1 VSGDLTRNWGAFVG
15 RGIVAILFGLCGF
28 LLPGITLTALIVLFG
43 AFALVD
49 GILAIIAA
57 VRAQAGAPWWAL
69 VLRGIF
75 GIAAGAIALL
85 WPGITAVA
93 LVFVIGF
100 WAIAS
105 GIVEIIGAIRL
116 RKVVE
121 REWLLGLA
129 GALSVLFGVLIVMNP
144 GAGALAV
151 LWLICTY
158 AIVLGILFI
167 WLGLKLRSINREVE
181 RGTRET
187 TGRTEPPPSGEQ
199 RAAD

>member
-1 VSGDLTRNWGAFVG
+1 MFGDLTRNWGAFVA
-15 RGIVAILFGLCGF
+15 RGIVAILFGLAGF
-28 LLPGITLTALIVLFG
+28 LLPGITLTALVVLFG
-43 AFALVD
+43 VFALAD
-49 GILAIIAA
+49 GILEIIAA
-57 VRAQAGAPWWAL
+57 VRGQSGAPWWVL
-69 VLRGIF
+69 VLRGIL

-129 GALSVLFGVLIVMNP
+129 GALSILFGVLIVMNP

-151 LWLICTY
+151 LWLICSY

-167 WLGLKLRSINREVE
+167 GLGLKLRSINREYE
-181 RGTRET
+181 RGERGT
-187 TGRTEPPPSGEQ
+187 TGRTEAPPTGEQ